1 MNTRRLLPL
10 LFVAVMAAGTS
21 AQIIGTAGGSRGP
34 VPGSLPRIVPV
45 GGASLLTVMAP
56 TAVVVGAGQVTML
69 QVSRAEPGGRVILV
83 VSPERSDRTFA
94 GGVLRPDLFAP
105 GAFALMLRAD
115 ELGRLEL
122 PIGKIPPDVRLY
134 VQAFADP
141 RFVGP
146 LQATQAFLVE
156 RD

>member
-1 MNTRRLLPL
+1 MNTKRLLPL
-10 LFVAVMAAGTS
+10 LFVAVMAAGGS

-34 VPGSLPRIVPV
+34 GPTSLPRIAPV
-45 GGASLLTVMAP
+45 GSASLLTVMAP
-56 TAVVVGAGQVTML
+56 TAVVAGSGHVTVL
-69 QVSRAEPGGRVILV
+69 QVSRAEPGGRVLLV
-83 VSPERSDRTFA
+83 VSPERSDRAFA

-105 GAFALMLRAD
+105 GAFVLPLQAD

-122 PIGKIPPDVRLY
+122 PIGKLPPGVRLY

-146 LQATQAFLVE
+146 LQATQAFLIE
-156 RD
+156 RE